1 MFLTAHLC
9 LSVVDSRTQK
19 TMRLKEIG
27 LCVQKLI
34 TTLNQ
39 IVNIIERR
47 GGGQEQPFNEHTR
60 MVGSKSKNEYQKTCS

>member
-1 MFLTAHLC
+1 
-9 LSVVDSRTQK
+9 
-19 TMRLKEIG
+19 MRLKEIG

-47 GGGQEQPFNEHTR
+47 GGGKNNHLMSTHAWLVVNLRMSTR
-60 MVGSKSKNEYQKTCS
+60 KHAHNSLTISNMVADIIGKVPI